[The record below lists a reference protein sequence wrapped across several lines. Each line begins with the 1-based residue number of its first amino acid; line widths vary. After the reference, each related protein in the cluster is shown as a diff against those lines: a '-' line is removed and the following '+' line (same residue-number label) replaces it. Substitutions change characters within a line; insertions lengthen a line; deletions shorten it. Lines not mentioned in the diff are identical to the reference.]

1 MKKCLFLGAMAAM
14 LLGTASCSSDI
25 EPVAGDEA
33 LVTFTVNLGDG
44 IDSRTIS
51 DGTGANTLYFSV
63 YTADGQHLDLDQ
75 EVTVVNKMAT
85 VQTRLARYHN
95 YKLVFWAQNSE
106 CSAYTFNRATGAI
119 TVDYEN
125 VNCNDETRDAF
136 YKMEEVNVDNA
147 DVNRLVV
154 LTRPFAQI
162 NFVAGDVDGIANIDD
177 YTCDVT
183 VTDVPNTLNG
193 LDGSVG
199 TETTDVTFKR
209 ATILANETLE
219 GYESYR
225 YVAMNY
231 ILAAPEKELK
241 NKVTL
246 NVYENAEDETPVN
259 TVAVE
264 SCPVQRNYRTNIFGN
279 LFTLEGKFNVDI
291 DPGYIGD
298 HYVYVESIGNMPLD
312 DALHLDAENIY
323 IIIPAGTYI
332 YQTSAY
338 NSIPGGTYGG
348 PNTKSITIV
357 GNNGSS
363 STNMTAT
370 TLIGTTTYW
379 SYFTTTNP
387 DCVVTFKNMTV
398 TSQGNSVG
406 TWDGYDYAIDCGDF
420 NAENVKFLK
429 PVSLCNP
436 GYKNVFKNV
445 TIEAT
450 NTPSD
455 AYAMWMETGTDVT
468 LNGCTVNAV
477 STNGMSN
484 RGIKI
489 SDQYIDG
496 DAATAMSYLNI
507 KNSTFKSN
515 TKAAVLVGSKGG
527 ATITVDG
534 IDISGVAADQTNAV
548 WVDDDYLDYAN
559 LVTVTGAT
567 VINEP

>member
-1 MKKCLFLGAMAAM
+1 MKKFLFFGAMVAL
-14 LLGTASCSSDI
+14 LLGTAACSSDI

-75 EVTVVNKMAT
+75 EVKVVNKMAT

-162 NFVAGDVDGIANIDD
+162 NFLANDAAGVVNVNQ
-177 YTCDVT
+177 YQSKVT
-183 VTDVPNTLNG
+183 VTGVPTTLNTL
-193 LDGSVG
+193 DGTVG
-199 TETTDVTFKR
+199 TETTNVTFDY
-209 ATILANETLE
+209 ATILPNEETLA
-219 GYESYR
+219 GYETYK

-231 ILAAPEKELK
+231 VLAATDKEMKTEVVLTVK
-241 NKVTL
+241 DEN
-246 NVYENAEDETPVN
+246 NAEVN
-259 TVAVE
+259 TVNVAN
-264 SCPVQRNYRTNIFGN
+264 CPVQRNYRTNIFGN

-298 HYVYVESIGNMPLD
+298 HYVYVENIGNMPLD

-357 GNNGSS
+357 GNNGSN

-455 AYAMWMETGTDVT
+455 NYAMWMETGTDVT

-477 STNGMSN
+477 SANGKSN

-489 SDQYIDG
+489 SDEYIKG

-515 TKAAVLVGSKGG
+515 KKAAVLVGSKGG

-548 WVDDDYLDYAN
+548 WVDGDYLDYAN